1 MRSFFS
7 SFAVPG
13 GVLVVCAVLALR
25 FHVAPL
31 PPAPVLEFCVFAL
44 AAAGLLLAWRF
55 NSTRSFLA
63 LTLIILA
70 QWGLRSFVG
79 TPAAH
84 VGFTTI
90 AFLLPLNFLL
100 LAWFVEPG
108 FTLSTV
114 AAGVVPIF
122 VQATA
127 VAVICRPDDIQGPA
141 WLDRA
146 PLPASL
152 TSWSHVP
159 QLPLLAFVAALIMTL
174 LRFALDRKPLEG
186 GLFWS
191 VMACLLAVRARGVGA
206 AAGAFLLTAVLVL
219 VVCLVETSY
228 RMAYHDELT
237 GLPGRRA
244 FNDAV
249 RQLKQ
254 RYALAIVDVDHFKK
268 FNDTYGHDTGDQVLK
283 MVASRLAEVTGGG
296 EAFRCGGEEFA
307 IVFPHRS
314 AADAALHL
322 ERLRQSI
329 EYSVFTVR
337 GPDRSQ
343 RERPERRY
351 NKPSGKTLRTDVT
364 VTVSIGVA
372 EPTQALPSIEHVL
385 HSADQALYR
394 AKDAGRNRVEVWT
407 PRPRRVTARDVETVW
422 LR

>member
-1 MRSFFS
+1 MRSIFN

-70 QWGLRSFVG
+70 QWGLRSFAG

-84 VGFTTI
+84 IGFTTI

-108 FTLSTV
+108 FSPSTI
-114 AAGVVPIF
+114 AAGLVPIF
-122 VQATA
+122 IQATA

-141 WLDRA
+141 WLERA
-146 PLPASL
+146 LLPRSF

-159 QLPLLAFVAALIMTL
+159 QLPLLAFLAALLMTL
-174 LRFALDRKPLEG
+174 LRFALDHKPLEG

-191 VMACLLAVRARGVGA
+191 VAACLLAMRAHGVGSI
-206 AAGAFLLTAVLVL
+206 AGAYLLTAVLVL

-249 RQLKQ
+249 RQLRQ
-254 RYALAIVDVDHFKK
+254 RYALAVVDVDHFKK

-283 MVASRLAEVTGGG
+283 MVAARLAEVTGGG

-329 EYSVFTVR
+329 EYSTFRVR
-337 GPDRSQ
+337 GPDRSR

-351 NKPSGKTLRTDVT
+351 ARPRGNSAPEEVA

-372 EPTQALPSIEHVL
+372 EPTGALPSIEHVL
-385 HSADQALYR
+385 HAADKALYR

-407 PRPRRVTARDVETVW
+407 PRPRRVSLRDSEPVR